1 MNLLMLT
8 YEQNKMEEE
17 FLAAIKMISGEEVL
31 SMVTPFFDES
41 GEYLILENPIVVEEV
56 QIANK
61 TGAKVSPWMKF
72 SREDVFL
79 LPKDKIITIVECDQ
93 EVAIFYEMSLQK
105 IDPERTPT
113 APSADRAMGKISTVD
128 EARVILEGLY
138 NRKDKL

>member
-79 LPKDKIITIVECDQ
+79 LPKDKIITVVECDQ

-105 IDPERTPT
+105 IDPERTHN
-113 APSADRAMGKISTVD
+113 APSADRAMGKISTVE

>member
-1 MNLLMLT
+1 MLT

>member
-1 MNLLMLT
+1 MNLLTLI

-17 FLAAIKMISGEEVL
+17 FLAAIKMVSGEEVL

-72 SREDVFL
+72 SREETFII
-79 LPKDKIITIVECDQ
+79 PKQQIITMVEVDKDVQ
-93 EVAIFYEMSLQK
+93 TFYSLSLK
-105 IDPERTPT
+105 KLDGNT
-113 APSADRAMGKISTVD
+113 APSSGRLSSVE
-128 EARVILEGLY
+128 EARSKLEDIF
-138 NRKDKL
+138 NE